1 MEKWGDHLEKKF
13 IVDNVIQALI
23 PFKKGIG
30 AYRSCMYIWGSEFQ
44 FGKKG
49 IIFEVGKI
57 TYGEAI
63 QNLLKSCLFFSPPKE
78 GRRVLMEKKL

>member
-1 MEKWGDHLEKKF
+1 MELICSFLGLLLGSADVEKWGDHLEKKF

-49 IIFEVGKI
+49 IIFEV
-57 TYGEAI
+57 
-63 QNLLKSCLFFSPPKE
+63 
-78 GRRVLMEKKL
+78 EK